1 MQKTPPGMNRRR
13 LVEAAAA
20 TAAVSTSTLGLPSL
34 VLAEESS
41 SMSAVAQPKGS
52 EKTAIHPFHV
62 NVPEAKQTQL
72 RKRISAT
79 RWPERETRGR
89 IARRATRDVPGT
101 RVFLGRRPLCR
112 SPQVQLSLATH
123 ASSLL
128 VCRSKT
134 GSKARR

>member
-13 LVEAAAA
+13 LVEAAAS
-20 TAAVSTSTLGLPSL
+20 TAAVSTLGLPSL

-62 NVPEAKQTQL
+62 NAPEAKQTEL

-79 RWPERETRGR
+79 RWPERETHGR
-89 IARRATRDVPGT
+89 IARLQLATIQDSRAIGPPTT
-101 RVFLGRRPLCR
+101 CR

>member
-20 TAAVSTSTLGLPSL
+20 TAAVSTLGLPSL

-62 NVPEAKQTQL
+62 NVPETSFTFARNT
-72 RKRISAT
+72 IT
-79 RWPERETRGR
+79 R
-89 IARRATRDVPGT
+89 
-101 RVFLGRRPLCR
+101 CR
-112 SPQVQLSLATH
+112 
-123 ASSLL
+123 
-128 VCRSKT
+128 
-134 GSKARR
+134 

>member
-20 TAAVSTSTLGLPSL
+20 TPAVSTLGLPSL

-62 NVPEAKQTQL
+62 NVPEAKQTEL

-79 RWPERETRGR
+79 RWPERETVTDESQG
-89 IARRATRDVPGT
+89 
-101 RVFLGRRPLCR
+101 
-112 SPQVQLSLATH
+112 VQLATIQELARYWAADH
-123 ASSLL
+123 YADP
-128 VCRSKT
+128 
-134 GSKARR
+134 RRCS

>member
-20 TAAVSTSTLGLPSL
+20 TAAVSTLGLPSL

-62 NVPEAKQTQL
+62 NVPEAKQTEL
-72 RKRISAT
+72 RKRISAA
-79 RWPERETRGR
+79 RWPERETHGR
-89 IARRATRDVPGT
+89 IAKRAARDDPGT
-101 RVFLGRRPLCR
+101 PVFLGRRPLCR

>member
-20 TAAVSTSTLGLPSL
+20 TAAVSTLGLPSL

-62 NVPEAKQTQL
+62 NVPEAKQTEL

-79 RWPERETRGR
+79 RWPERETHGR
-89 IARRATRDVPGT
+89 IAR
-101 RVFLGRRPLCR
+101 L
-112 SPQVQLSLATH
+112 QLATIQELACYWAADH
-123 ASSLL
+123 YADP
-128 VCRSKT
+128 
-134 GSKARR
+134 RRCS